1 VILGLLATLLL
12 LLLAPPLLA
21 IELVGEGHGPT
32 RETAKQ
38 EALSDLSQSIATEVK
53 SIYTGWRGFRSMTKN
68 WK

>member
-1 VILGLLATLLL
+1 MILGLLATLLL

-21 IELVGEGHGPT
+21 IELVGEGHVPT

-53 SIYTGWRGFRSMTKN
+53 SIYTGWKGFRSMTKKWN
-68 WK
+68 